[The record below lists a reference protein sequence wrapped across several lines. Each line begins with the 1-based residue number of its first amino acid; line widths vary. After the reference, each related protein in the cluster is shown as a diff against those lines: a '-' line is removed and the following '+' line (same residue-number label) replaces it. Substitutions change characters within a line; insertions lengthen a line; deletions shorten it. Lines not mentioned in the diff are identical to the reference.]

1 VPLLEQVLE
10 QNPQDVKMVFKNFP
24 LRNHKFA
31 IPAAAAALAAGEQGK
46 FWEFHAG
53 LFKNYNNLNAE
64 KFDELAQA
72 VGLDMEQFNQDRQ
85 NPALAAMVQR
95 DLKDGVEAG
104 VRGTPSIFVNGRL
117 LQQRSLPGFKQ
128 IIDEELAK
136 KK

>member
-1 VPLLEQVLE
+1 VLE
-10 QNPQDVKMVFKNFP
+10 QYPNDVKLVFKNFP
-24 LRNHKFA
+24 LTRIHKFA
-31 IPAAAAALAAGEQGK
+31 MDAAVASMAANQQGK
-46 FWEFHAG
+46 FWEFHDE

-85 NPALAAMVQR
+85 NPALAAMGQR

>member
-1 VPLLEQVLE
+1 VLE
-10 QNPQDVKMVFKNFP
+10 QYPNDVKLVFKNFP
-24 LRNHKFA
+24 LTRIHKFA
-31 IPAAAAALAAGEQGK
+31 MDAAVASMAANQQGK

-64 KFDELAQA
+64 KIDELAQA
-72 VGLDMEQFNQDRQ
+72 AGLDMEQFKQDRQ

>member
-1 VPLLEQVLE
+1 MLEQYP
-10 QNPQDVKMVFKNFP
+10 NDVKLVFKNFP
-24 LRNHKFA
+24 LTRIHKFA
-31 IPAAAAALAAGEQGK
+31 MDAAVASMAANQQGK
-46 FWEFHAG
+46 FWEFHDE

-72 VGLDMEQFNQDRQ
+72 AGLDMEQFNQDRQ

>member
-1 VPLLEQVLE
+1 MLEQYP
-10 QNPQDVKMVFKNFP
+10 NDVKLVFKNFP
-24 LRNHKFA
+24 LTRIHKFA
-31 IPAAAAALAAGEQGK
+31 MDAAVASMAANQQGK
-46 FWEFHAG
+46 FWEFHDE

>member
-1 VPLLEQVLE
+1 MLEQYP
-10 QNPQDVKMVFKNFP
+10 NDVKLVFKNFP
-24 LRNHKFA
+24 LTRIHKFA
-31 IPAAAAALAAGEQGK
+31 MDAAVASMAANQQGK
-46 FWEFHAG
+46 FWEFHDG

-72 VGLDMEQFNQDRQ
+72 AGLDMEQFKQDRQ

>member
-1 VPLLEQVLE
+1 VLE
-10 QNPQDVKMVFKNFP
+10 QYPNDVKLVFKNFP
-24 LRNHKFA
+24 LTRIHK
-31 IPAAAAALAAGEQGK
+31 AAMNASIASLAAHQQG
-46 FWEFHAG
+46 FWEFHSE
-53 LFKNYNNLNAE
+53 LFKNYNKLNDE
-64 KFDELAQA
+64 KFDEIAQSI
-72 VGLDMEQFNQDRQ
+72 GLDMEQFKQDMQ

-104 VRGTPSIFVNGRL
+104 VRGTPSIFINGRL